1 MLLPAA
7 ISYQHKKW
15 VVFIQQCFTGAKHK
29 LLFQLPKVH
38 FARHLNTPP
47 AIWKNGTNNDF

>member
-47 AIWKNGTNNDF
+47 AIWKNGANNDF